1 MIFWPAIHFLAIRSV
16 RFHYFFE
23 KQSPQNETETA
34 REYRL
39 LRCYSVTWPENG
51 LPARKSI
58 IYHVACQKYEN
69 ISYLK
74 KKTSIKR
81 PNFVENFLIL
91 GNTSFSLLYD
101 HKQARKLKAS
111 QEIKSWLGI
120 KFQAVWPEILNWPV
134 KTFQLYQ
141 NIWNSTRKFHAH

>member
-1 MIFWPAIHFLAIRSV
+1 MAIFDQKSEFPTLISAGIQA
-16 RFHYFFE
+16 
-23 KQSPQNETETA
+23 
-34 REYRL
+34 
-39 LRCYSVTWPENG
+39 VTVLQCNM
-51 LPARKSI
+51 ARKWI
-58 IYHVACQKYEN
+58 AGQEINY
-69 ISYLK
+69 ISCCLSK
-74 KKTSIKR
+74 IWKHQLFEKKTSIKR